1 MNIDLNI
8 FRTKIVSDPQQ
19 KSVGRDTYSSTFS
32 TTSVAH
38 QKGKVFTY
46 GECLHA
52 NIKYSDQCISCTPVK
67 TKNRINM
74 KCDLG
79 FCDECPKYI
88 ITDEELDHGTN
99 TPLIL
104 FSVYNF
110 QV

>member
-52 NIKYSDQCISCTPVK
+52 NIRDSDHPITCNPIKP
-67 TKNRINM
+67 NN
-74 KCDLG
+74 
-79 FCDECPKYI
+79 I
-88 ITDEELDHGTN
+88 IHMNSAL
-99 TPLIL
+99 
-104 FSVYNF
+104 
-110 QV
+110 